1 MKKLLPIFSYI
12 FHPLFIPIIVTLF
25 YFYFGTSYFLFREI
39 YIVIIQTAIL
49 TVIIPILF
57 FWLLH
62 IFKKADSL
70 VNTNINQRKIPL
82 VFQMVLLFYLIKK
95 VIRIEYF
102 YELYFCFL
110 ASIVSTFL
118 AFILLFFKQKA
129 SLHMLGITSLLT
141 FVILLS
147 IHTQNN
153 FIPHIALLVLVCGAV
168 ASSRLVMKAHTP
180 NELVLGSLIGIM
192 PQIIFAYFWV

>member
-1 MKKLLPIFSYI
+1 MKKLLSFFSYI
-12 FHPLFIPIIVTLF
+12 FHPLFIPVMATLF
-25 YFYFGTSYFLFREI
+25 YFYFGTSYFLFKEI
-39 YIVIIQTAIL
+39 YIVIIQTTII

-57 FWLLH
+57 FWLL
-62 IFKKADSL
+62 FVMKKADSII
-70 VNTNINQRKIPL
+70 VADINQRKLPL
-82 VFQMVLLFYLIKK
+82 IMQLFLLFYLITK

-118 AFILLFFKQKA
+118 AFAILFLKKKI
-129 SLHMLGITSLLT
+129 SLHMMGITSLLV
-141 FVILLS
+141 FVIALS

-153 FIPHIALLVLVCGAV
+153 FILPIAFLVFVCGAV

>member
-1 MKKLLPIFSYI
+1 MKIFSYV
-12 FHPLFIPIIVTLF
+12 FHPLFIPIMATLF
-25 YFYFGTSYFLFREI
+25 YFYFGTSYFLFKEI
-39 YIVIIQTAIL
+39 YIVIIQTTII

-62 IFKKADSL
+62 TLKKADSIM
-70 VNTNINQRKIPL
+70 VADINQRKIPL
-82 VFQMVLLFYLIKK
+82 IFQIFLLFYLIKK

-118 AFILLFFKQKA
+118 AFILLFLKQKA
-129 SLHMLGITSLLT
+129 SLHMMGITSLLI
-141 FVILLS
+141 FVMALS

-153 FIPHIALLVLVCGAV
+153 FIFMIAFLIFVCGAV

-180 NELVLGSLIGIM
+180 KELVLGSLIGII